1 MSPMASV
8 IGCLNQLELPK
19 VIVPKAIEHFE
30 IIILCMLWRYGEMEK
45 NEMDLMRDML
55 SFGTEII
62 VIIYMKKGIE
72 YDSSVCV
79 CVYIYILYYI
89 ACLCSVIQCRIMNHH
104 KACMFMVAMSYCP
117 FSLQLNQVGW

>member
-79 CVYIYILYYI
+79 CVCIYILYS
-89 ACLCSVIQCRIMNHH
+89 LFVFSDSVQNHEP
-104 KACMFMVAMSYCP
+104 S
-117 FSLQLNQVGW
+117 